1 VIAPR
6 FDTVPDSWE
15 REHRQSIRHRIETLR
30 PVRRKSQVPVTTEL
44 QNQMDAIPSIGL
56 PSTIRFVP
64 GQLTI
69 TCRDMGHL
77 VEQLVLVA
85 KALDSDYEGLQPQV
99 ESVPDHKPIDR
110 EHAARSGSKAG

>member
-1 VIAPR
+1 
-6 FDTVPDSWE
+6 
-15 REHRQSIRHRIETLR
+15 
-30 PVRRKSQVPVTTEL
+30 
-44 QNQMDAIPSIGL
+44 MDAIPSIGL